1 MRVVGIDF
9 GTSNVRIS
17 TWDSDQDLPPEPKLI
32 GYQPAITI
40 SQVGDPDT
48 TTMPAVIALR
58 REQNGEVT
66 VIVGEEADVL
76 NDVLNQTYVIRNI
89 KRLALSSDAYVNWHI
104 DVLNSQMPEPKW
116 PPLRWDP
123 QGRCVQVW
131 GKEFNVWDLIR
142 LILEEA
148 IQRASIAGEFE
159 WRAGCPVHADLE
171 YREGLARA
179 LSQALGR
186 DEPNRVNWIVEEPI
200 LFLTLAH
207 RLGEMES
214 GGPLKGSFLV
224 YDLGGGS
231 FDCALVEIDEDSGQM
246 LVYGADG
253 HPLLGGSDVDE
264 MLAKELDY
272 KGRPDL
278 MRGAKERVSSSNPAV
293 DLPDGTIVSLED
305 VERTLLKGRFA
316 SKSSSTMRDAYLTAK
331 VLWKRGEGEDD
342 PPVGKVLSKNRQ
354 TGALRLVQQL
364 TWKDM
369 AEDVDKIILF
379 GGPTRAPHFHEYLSD
394 LFGPDR
400 VVSAA
405 DLLPKLTGTPDLE
418 LVGISLGACYS
429 YEGAHPPMYVNRLP
443 ARVTLEDRLTGDKV
457 EYKPFQNFT
466 STFKP
471 FDDYVSM
478 PLSLQNALLW
488 SKRYP
493 ETYEL
498 TITSPNEV
506 VLEQRFVDALL
517 DSRLIGHSLSLVIDR
532 LGRVGVKQGSD
543 KVKPKWIT
551 VLDST
556 PWQTEIQRE
565 ALQRLFEQ
573 VRRYTRENQQ
583 QGMSNVNRLPW
594 DYPTP

>member
-17 TWDSDQDLPPEPKLI
+17 TWDSDQDLPPEPKMI
-32 GYQPAITI
+32 GYQPATTM
-40 SQVGDPDT
+40 SQVGAPDT
-48 TTMPAVIALR
+48 TTMPAVVALQ
-58 REQNGEVT
+58 REQSGEVT

-76 NDVLNQTYVIRNI
+76 NDVPNQTHVIRNI
-89 KRLALSSDAYVNWHI
+89 KRLALSSDDYVKWHL
-104 DVLNSQMPEPKW
+104 DVLNSQLPEPKW
-116 PPLRWDP
+116 PPSWWDP

-131 GKEFNVWDLIR
+131 GHEFNVWDLIR
-142 LILEEA
+142 YILEEA
-148 IQRASIAGEFE
+148 IQRAGITSEFE
-159 WRAGCPVHADLE
+159 WRAGCPVHADFE
-171 YREGLARA
+171 YREGLARV
-179 LSQALGR
+179 LSQAFR
-186 DEPNRVNWIVEEPI
+186 REEPNRVNWIVEEPI
-200 LFLTLAH
+200 LFLILAH

-214 GGPLKGSFLV
+214 GGPLSGSFLV

-231 FDCALVEIDEDSGQM
+231 FDCALVEMDEDSGQM

-264 MLAKELDY
+264 MLKRELDY

-278 MRGAKERVSSSNPAV
+278 MRGAKERVSPSNPSV

-316 SKSSSTMRDAYLTAK
+316 SKSSSTMRDAYLAAK

-342 PPVGKVLSKNRQ
+342 LPVGEVLSMNRQ
-354 TGALRLVQQL
+354 TGAIRLVWQL
-364 TWKDM
+364 TWRDM
-369 AEDVDKIILF
+369 ADDVDKIILF
-379 GGPTRAPHFHEYLSD
+379 GGPTRAPHFHEYLSN
-394 LFGPDR
+394 LFGADK
-400 VVSAA
+400 VMSAA
-405 DLLPKLTGTPDLE
+405 DLLPRLTGTPDLE

-429 YEGAHPPMYVNRLP
+429 YEGAYRPMYVNRLP
-443 ARVTLEDRLTGDKV
+443 ARVTLEDHLTGDRV

-466 STFKP
+466 SKFKL
-471 FDDYVSM
+471 FDDYVSV
-478 PLSLQNALLW
+478 PLSLQNALLR
-488 SKRYP
+488 SRRYP

-498 TITSPNEV
+498 TITSPDEV

-517 DSRLIGHSLSLVIDR
+517 DPRLIGHTLSLVIDR

-543 KVKPKWIT
+543 KVTPKWIT
-551 VLDST
+551 VLEGT

-573 VRRYTRENQQ
+573 ARRYAREKQQ
-583 QGMSNVNRLPW
+583 QGTSNVNRLPW